1 MWMID
6 FDYTSNHVI
15 HVFDYNNYNRDKLL
29 SEAYSRNYEP
39 FEVPMNDVNSDPN
52 WFERGLDVN
61 MSNWTQ
67 ARFFGHAED
76 GSDDLNNY
84 PETNKVTKYFAK
96 LIESRDIRPRYYKL
110 TANTAVPEHI
120 DHNTKCGINIILNE
134 DPGPVEFVGVGQ
146 FDYRIALLNTT
157 RLHSV
162 PPHPQERILLKMSIM
177 DIDFETAKRRLISVS

>member
-39 FEVPMNDVNSDPN
+39 FEVSMNDVNSDPN

-96 LIESRDIRPRYYKL
+96 LINYYSYFLLSNPKFFPSLIKICLQQNIPYGSPVNEST
-110 TANTAVPEHI
+110 TAYTLGNSTPLYSYSRACRF
-120 DHNTKCGINIILNE
+120 KSFG
-134 DPGPVEFVGVGQ
+134 
-146 FDYRIALLNTT
+146 
-157 RLHSV
+157 
-162 PPHPQERILLKMSIM
+162 
-177 DIDFETAKRRLISVS
+177 